1 MVGTTASP
9 TRRARSA
16 PPRRAAAPPCP
27 LCRAK
32 VEWVDYKD
40 LALLR
45 RHMNDRGKIRARHV
59 TGTCARHQGE
69 IAIAIKTARD
79 LVLLPYGSNAEDDPK
94 RRAVKHIDVK
104 HTDVKKHDGESTA
117 SSENTALSE
126 STASSEPLE
135 MSGTTG
141 GSHL

>member
-16 PPRRAAAPPCP
+16 PARRAATPPCP

-40 LALLR
+40 VALLR

-79 LVLLPYGSNAEDDPK
+79 LVLLPYGSNAGNDPK
-94 RRAVKHIDVK
+94 TRAVRNTVVK
-104 HTDVKKHDGESTA
+104 NTDMKKRDGET
-117 SSENTALSE
+117 
-126 STASSEPLE
+126 TASSEPLE
-135 MSGTTG
+135 TSGPTG
-141 GSHL
+141 GSQS

>member
-1 MVGTTASP
+1 MVRTTASP

-16 PPRRAAAPPCP
+16 PARRPAPPPCP

-59 TGTCARHQGE
+59 AGTCARHQGE

-94 RRAVKHIDVK
+94 GRAVKN
-104 HTDVKKHDGESTA
+104 TDG
-117 SSENTALSE
+117 
-126 STASSEPLE
+126 
-135 MSGTTG
+135 
-141 GSHL
+141 